1 MATPPISVGLP
12 SFSGTG
18 SLSRFKDDFETF
30 SALQGWEK
38 EKQASLLPLCLSGI
52 ARDAYDSLGPKQKK
66 DVSAAFEQL
75 KAAFPADGV
84 VEAQVQ
90 LRSLRFQ
97 PGGNLDAFVV
107 QLRLLVSRAFPS
119 TDSGGLLYNYFLQ
132 YRCQLR
138 ISKSWSVTAFKILMP
153 PSKKS
158 GTCHALL
165 SYQRRPLDRSD
176 RSPCQRQTRSDKKC
190 RSSSQSSCVSNV
202 LGSSPQV
209 AEAKRLAVSAR
220 VSAVVS
226 LATHGRPAA
235 NGTSRV
241 TRVELWGIWLRYVTS
256 RETPSGLGWAPIPDP
271 NDRPQRPKGS
281 SGDQIQV
288 SGMSDHKSSDP
299 ASHSSR
305 RNRVRFRRRQSRR
318 KDGLLEPELDF

>member
-107 QLRLLVSRAFPS
+107 QLRLLVSLVAVCCTTAS
-119 TDSGGLLYNYFLQ
+119 CN
-132 YRCQLR
+132 RCQLR
-138 ISKSWSVTAFKILMP
+138 ISKSWSVTAFKILMQQ
-153 PSKKS
+153 SKKS

-190 RSSSQSSCVSNV
+190 RNSSQSSRVSSV

-281 SGDQIQV
+281 SGDQIQI

-305 RNRVRFRRRQSRR
+305 RNRVRFRWRQSRR

>member
-132 YRCQLR
+132 SLP
-138 ISKSWSVTAFKILMP
+138 A
-153 PSKKS
+153 
-158 GTCHALL
+158 
-165 SYQRRPLDRSD
+165 SYQQELVSDGIQNFDAAVKKVRNMSCAAKLSEEATRSVRQVTVSEADALRQKVQELESKLSRLERSRIEPSGRRGQTTGRVRTCFCCGFPGHTRASCRKRHLACHTCGTVGHLAKVCNQSGNSQRAGMGPNP
-176 RSPCQRQTRSDKKC
+176 RPERQT
-190 RSSSQSSCVSNV
+190 
-202 LGSSPQV
+202 P
-209 AEAKRLAVSAR
+209 
-220 VSAVVS
+220 
-226 LATHGRPAA
+226 
-235 NGTSRV
+235 
-241 TRVELWGIWLRYVTS
+241 
-256 RETPSGLGWAPIPDP
+256 ETQGVQRGPDP
-271 NDRPQRPKGS
+271 NQWDVRPQVFRP
-281 SGDQIQV
+281 
-288 SGMSDHKSSDP
+288 
-299 ASHSSR
+299 
-305 RNRVRFRRRQSRR
+305 RQSFQPPQQSPLPPATESAKGRSA
-318 KDGLLEPELDF
+318 